1 MKLAAVETN
10 DRFLGCG
17 AECLSAELRRL
28 FCCTSERADFNPA
41 ALGSV
46 PPFRTVSSNDRFKTT
61 NVSVSIYQADMTGTL
76 LPLE

>member
-28 FCCTSERADFNPA
+28 SLLHERK
-41 ALGSV
+41 S
-46 PPFRTVSSNDRFKTT
+46 RFQSGRFGLFHVIRRAGDEWRLT
-61 NVSVSIYQADMTGTL
+61 
-76 LPLE
+76 P

>member
-41 ALGSV
+41 ALGSEQTHAG
-46 PPFRTVSSNDRFKTT
+46 FWWVSAWS
-61 NVSVSIYQADMTGTL
+61 Q
-76 LPLE
+76 